1 MHENAI
7 SGEIVDAAYRIHSSL
22 GPGLLES
29 AYETLLTY
37 ELMKRGLKLSRQELI
52 PIRYGEIELDS
63 GFRADLIV
71 EGKVIVEI
79 KSVEAV
85 ARVHEKQLLT
95 YLKLANKRV
104 GLLINFN
111 VALLKDGICRVV
123 NEFEDHGRAEPQSPQ
138 S

>member
-37 ELMKRGLKLSRQELI
+37 ELLQRGLPVSRQELI
-52 PIRYGEIELDS
+52 PIRYRD
-63 GFRADLIV
+63 V
-71 EGKVIVEI
+71 V
-79 KSVEAV
+79 
-85 ARVHEKQLLT
+85 
-95 YLKLANKRV
+95 YLKLSNKHL

-111 VALLKDGICRVV
+111 VALLKDGIHRLV
-123 NEFEDHGRAEPQSPQ
+123 NDLEEDSPN
-138 S
+138 